1 MVVLRKRSERRTTER
16 KCRETQTPSLKKTQ
30 GDKVSV
36 EELVGLDSLGLNV
49 GSEQYWSSQ
58 DRVDLQ
64 SSSILAVDTI
74 PL

>member
-1 MVVLRKRSERRTTER
+1 MVVLRKRSERRTTETVR
-16 KCRETQTPSLKKTQ
+16 QTQITSHSKHHW
-30 GDKVSV
+30 DKVSV

-49 GSEQYWSSQ
+49 GSEQCWSSQ
-58 DRVDLQ
+58 ERVDLQ